1 MDKGVIKLQ
10 KVGIWTIYFSIYYI
24 DPKDGRTKDG
34 KFGIVRKYESAK
46 PENIMQAI
54 ANSIYYSVEY
64 AKDMISVDTRIKIS
78 KIEWSTNASMI
89 EVTKSEFY
97 GIAEKKYSM
106 KIKIDDYYPSEDDL
120 EISYKS
126 EEIFE
131 AMDCCICCGR
141 KEGPYS
147 DAKLVAC
154 KGCPELICQYC
165 NLEEL
170 GCKMCHKEDDLSF
183 ESPPVNYTNRDIIK
197 KIKDEYYSD
206 VPFEGFRRYSPK
218 EEKLVSKFIEGYR
231 MGEWEDWDE
240 FIKTLDKEEE
250 YVEEGYIEED
260 PRLMPYSDEDDLP
273 DMTPYDEHLYVYEPF
288 MDLYPD
294 NQWEDMDWRNRMD
307 DVYRDWGKKRW
318 LSGVAYNEDWD
329 DDDEFPF
336 DEEEIYDAEMTK
348 DGKDYVSRKIA
359 TIMRDWKKTGKI
371 GNSSPKDSK
380 TAQRQAIAVAFS
392 MAARKGFKG
401 TKKAEEDLYYFDD
414 ITKKHGIISNK
425 LLLGSLAVM
434 LSIASIGNMMVKTA
448 VNVKKLS
455 SEDELVKSKVG
466 CGCGCKKKG
475 GCN

>member
-64 AKDMISVDTRIKIS
+64 AKDMISVDTSIKIS
-78 KIEWSTNASMI
+78 KIEWSTKASMI

-183 ESPPVNYTNRDIIK
+183 EAD
-197 KIKDEYYSD
+197 
-206 VPFEGFRRYSPK
+206 
-218 EEKLVSKFIEGYR
+218 
-231 MGEWEDWDE
+231 
-240 FIKTLDKEEE
+240 
-250 YVEEGYIEED
+250 
-260 PRLMPYSDEDDLP
+260 
-273 DMTPYDEHLYVYEPF
+273 
-288 MDLYPD
+288 
-294 NQWEDMDWRNRMD
+294 
-307 DVYRDWGKKRW
+307 
-318 LSGVAYNEDWD
+318 
-329 DDDEFPF
+329 
-336 DEEEIYDAEMTK
+336 MTK

-425 LLLGSLAVM
+425 LLLGSLAVV

-448 VNVKKLS
+448 VNAK
-455 SEDELVKSKVG
+455 ELRVEENTESG

>member
-1 MDKGVIKLQ
+1 
-10 KVGIWTIYFSIYYI
+10 
-24 DPKDGRTKDG
+24 
-34 KFGIVRKYESAK
+34 
-46 PENIMQAI
+46 
-54 ANSIYYSVEY
+54 
-64 AKDMISVDTRIKIS
+64 
-78 KIEWSTNASMI
+78 
-89 EVTKSEFY
+89 
-97 GIAEKKYSM
+97 
-106 KIKIDDYYPSEDDL
+106 
-120 EISYKS
+120 
-126 EEIFE
+126 
-131 AMDCCICCGR
+131 
-141 KEGPYS
+141 
-147 DAKLVAC
+147 
-154 KGCPELICQYC
+154 
-165 NLEEL
+165 
-170 GCKMCHKEDDLSF
+170 
-183 ESPPVNYTNRDIIK
+183 
-197 KIKDEYYSD
+197 
-206 VPFEGFRRYSPK
+206 
-218 EEKLVSKFIEGYR
+218 
-231 MGEWEDWDE
+231 
-240 FIKTLDKEEE
+240 
-250 YVEEGYIEED
+250 
-260 PRLMPYSDEDDLP
+260 MPYSDEDDLP

-294 NQWEDMDWRNRMD
+294 NQWEDMDWWNRMD
-307 DVYRDWGKKRW
+307 DVYRDWGEKRW

-425 LLLGSLAVM
+425 LLLGSLAVV

-448 VNVKKLS
+448 VNAK
-455 SEDELVKSKVG
+455 ELRVEENTESG